1 MKKITLILFLILTL
15 LSLTA
20 MAQTGLQKLA
30 DYSQQQA
37 VFYLQNLSFFVAFIG
52 GMISVLL
59 PCTLAILPA
68 FFAYTFKER
77 KEITK
82 MTLALFAG
90 FSMLFIV
97 LGIFAA
103 AIGET
108 LTSIQIL
115 ETKNLIFISGAL
127 LIVFGIMTI
136 LGKGFS
142 FIKIDKKTG
151 HDIAG
156 IFTFGILFGLG
167 WSACLGP
174 VLAGILLIASTFHNY
189 FYSAALLFFYSL
201 GLFVPL
207 FLISILFDKYNLT
220 QKAWVKGKE
229 FEVKIFGKTFF
240 MHTTK
245 IVAGILL
252 IASGLTFI
260 VFNGTSVI
268 NNLDPLRT
276 SVYAYIFEDRLFNI
290 PYINLIGL
298 AAFALFVFVVWHFMH
313 KRGKEPPNNPL

>member
-1 MKKITLILFLILTL
+1 MKKTTMLLFSMLILIPLVF
-15 LSLTA
+15 
-20 MAQTGLQKLA
+20 AQTGLQKINV
-30 DYSQQQA
+30 YNQQQA
-37 VFYLQNLSFFVAFIG
+37 VFYLQNLSFFVAFVG

-82 MTLALFAG
+82 MTLVFFAG
-90 FSMLFIV
+90 FSMIFII

-108 LTSIQIL
+108 LTSIQIAD
-115 ETKNLIFISGAL
+115 TKILIFISGAL
-127 LIVFGIMTI
+127 LILFGLMTI

-142 FIKIDKKTG
+142 FIKIGMKTG

-189 FYSAALLFFYSL
+189 FYSASLLFFS
-201 GLFVPL
+201 
-207 FLISILFDKYNLT
+207 FLICIS
-220 QKAWVKGKE
+220 
-229 FEVKIFGKTFF
+229 TFNCSF
-240 MHTTK
+240 
-245 IVAGILL
+245 L
-252 IASGLTFI
+252 
-260 VFNGTSVI
+260 
-268 NNLDPLRT
+268 
-276 SVYAYIFEDRLFNI
+276 
-290 PYINLIGL
+290 
-298 AAFALFVFVVWHFMH
+298 
-313 KRGKEPPNNPL
+313 

>member
-1 MKKITLILFLILTL
+1 MKKTHTILFFVL
-15 LSLTA
+15 LFS
-20 MAQTGLQKLA
+20 MPVSFAQTGLQKITE
-30 DYSQQQA
+30 YSQQQA

-68 FFAYTFKER
+68 FFAYTFQER

-82 MTLALFAG
+82 MTLVFFAG
-90 FSMLFIV
+90 FSMIFIV

-298 AAFALFVFVVWHFMH
+298 AAFALFVAVVGYFIY
-313 KRGKEPPNNPL
+313 KRGKEPPNSPL

>member
-1 MKKITLILFLILTL
+1 
-15 LSLTA
+15 
-20 MAQTGLQKLA
+20 
-30 DYSQQQA
+30 
-37 VFYLQNLSFFVAFIG
+37 
-52 GMISVLL
+52 MISVLL

-82 MTLALFAG
+82 MTLVFFAG
-90 FSMLFIV
+90 FSMIFIV

-298 AAFALFVFVVWHFMH
+298 AAFALFVAVVGYFIY
-313 KRGKEPPNNPL
+313 KRGKEPPNSPL

>member
-1 MKKITLILFLILTL
+1 MKKIYLILLFLVLVPSAL
-15 LSLTA
+15 
-20 MAQTGLQKLA
+20 AQTGLDKINE
-30 DYSQQQA
+30 YNQQQA
-37 VFYLQNLSFFVAFIG
+37 VFYLQNLSFFVAFLG
-52 GMISVLL
+52 GIISVLL

-82 MTLALFAG
+82 MTLVFFPG
-90 FSMLFIV
+90 FSLIFII

-103 AIGET
+103 AIGGT
-108 LTSIQIL
+108 LTSIQVGS
-115 ETKNLIFISGAL
+115 TKVFIFAAGIL
-127 LIVFGIMTI
+127 LIIFGIMTM
-136 LGKGFS
+136 LGLGFN
-142 FIKIDKKTG
+142 FINMDRKTG
-151 HDIAG
+151 HDVFG
-156 IFTFGILFGLG
+156 IFSFGILFGLG

-298 AAFALFVFVVWHFMH
+298 AAFALFVAVVGYFIY
-313 KRGKEPPNNPL
+313 KRGKEPPNSPL